1 LCFLKIHSSAY
12 SRILTVTS
20 FLSPNL
26 FLTFPRFNLHIS
38 RIEVLP
44 GFCLKS
50 RMLLLLN
57 QTIMLISNKVK
68 LFAENGETMMN
79 NIGVERSGSDM

>member
-1 LCFLKIHSSAY
+1 
-12 SRILTVTS
+12 
-20 FLSPNL
+20 
-26 FLTFPRFNLHIS
+26 
-38 RIEVLP
+38 
-44 GFCLKS
+44 
-50 RMLLLLN
+50 MLLLLN